1 VGVIL
6 ILQNYK
12 RLTKWQNF
20 FKKIFQQIF
29 VLENFLTCLILYIID
44 NKFII

>member
-1 VGVIL
+1 VDKFL
-6 ILQNYK
+6 TLQNYK
-12 RLTKWQNF
+12 RLTEYQNF

-29 VLENFLTCLILYIID
+29 VLENFSTYLILYIVD